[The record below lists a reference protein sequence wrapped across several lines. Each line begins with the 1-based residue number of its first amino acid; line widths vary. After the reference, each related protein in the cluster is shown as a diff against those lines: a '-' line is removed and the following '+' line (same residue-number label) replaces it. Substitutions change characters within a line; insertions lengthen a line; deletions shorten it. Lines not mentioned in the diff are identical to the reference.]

1 MRLHWNCA
9 GGQHLACGGAAL
21 DLWWGTLGLRWS
33 RTGAS
38 LHPRKCMDTAN
49 GDSTIRI
56 FKLFQNASK
65 GNLSNKR
72 GNFLMFKGAP
82 SSRKCG
88 SDDLE
93 PMGSMAGLQYGS
105 LSGHAGSVSSEWSAT
120 RMQYFIVWPE
130 SPPRADEPGRF
141 QLHKVYKLG

>member
-1 MRLHWNCA
+1 MNL
-9 GGQHLACGGAAL
+9 QII
-21 DLWWGTLGLRWS
+21 S
-33 RTGAS
+33 
-38 LHPRKCMDTAN
+38 KCV
-49 GDSTIRI
+49 
-56 FKLFQNASK
+56 
-65 GNLSNKR
+65 KR
-72 GNFLMFKGAP
+72 GFVKQAWKFLDVQRGA
-82 SSRKCG
+82 KFQKVC
-88 SDDLE
+88 SDDLA